1 MIYIMIKYKM
11 QGQSCS
17 LKHYDIFDSLFS
29 KKKKLSRSVAIKY
42 HYHVKQHEIMIRDTR
57 GFILQNMIQ

>member
-1 MIYIMIKYKM
+1 MIKYKM

-29 KKKKLSRSVAIKY
+29 KKKLSRSVAIKY
-42 HYHVKQHEIMIRDTR
+42 HYRVKQHEIMIRDTR
-57 GFILQNMIQ
+57 GFILQNMIR

>member
-29 KKKKLSRSVAIKY
+29 KKKLSRSVAIKY
-42 HYHVKQHEIMIRDTR
+42 PYQVKQHEIMIRDTR
-57 GFILQNMIQ
+57 GFILQNMIR

>member
-29 KKKKLSRSVAIKY
+29 KKKKLSRSVALYYKIQ
-42 HYHVKQHEIMIRDTR
+42 HDIVHVSYDTKC
-57 GFILQNMIQ
+57 

>member
-17 LKHYDIFDSLFS
+17 LKHYDIHVFDSLFS
-29 KKKKLSRSVAIKY
+29 KKKKMVTICCYKISLSSETTRNY
-42 HYHVKQHEIMIRDTR
+42 DT
-57 GFILQNMIQ
+57 